1 VTLSFLHHRIYERI
15 KRRIDMKEFHE
26 ECVICGEMQEF
37 DGLDE
42 LQEAI
47 IAGEVGEYICP
58 VCVENGR
65 DVIFHD

>member
-1 VTLSFLHHRIYERI
+1 MT
-15 KRRIDMKEFHE
+15 EFHD

-47 IAGEVGEYICP
+47 LSGEVGEYICGI
-58 VCVENGR
+58 CEENGR
-65 DVIFHD
+65 DVIIHD